1 MNRFH
6 VMVMMKHKIHT
17 LFVVLGILICP
28 THGKLFSQERFPK
41 KHKYEIGTALGASTY
56 IGDANPKNPFL
67 YPGMA
72 GGLLFV
78 STPACSGR

>member
-6 VMVMMKHKIHT
+6 VMVMMKREIHI
-17 LFVVLGILICP
+17 LFVVLGILVWP

-67 YPGMA
+67 YLEWPEA
-72 GGLLFV
+72 SFV
-78 STPACSGR
+78 TTPACNGR